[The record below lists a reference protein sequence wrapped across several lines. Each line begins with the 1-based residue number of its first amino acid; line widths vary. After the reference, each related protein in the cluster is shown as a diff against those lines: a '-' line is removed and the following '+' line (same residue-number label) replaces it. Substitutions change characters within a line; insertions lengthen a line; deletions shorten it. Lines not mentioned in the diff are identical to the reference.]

1 MSIGVITIVAFLL
14 LLATGAHI
22 FIIFFVVGFGV
33 SSVLIGVGPAFA
45 MIGQTIYHGIAT
57 STYAVLPLFILMGSF
72 AARAGFAKDA
82 FDAVQVWL
90 GKIPGSVGVATCW
103 ANAAFG
109 AVSGSSL
116 AASAVFGRVALPEMQ
131 RLNYDKSFS
140 LGCIASAGTFASMI
154 PPSGVLIVLAII
166 TDQSI
171 GVLFMAGIIP
181 GLFTAAV
188 YSASIIFRSYWN
200 PKLAPRSTDL
210 PRYSLAYRLKYSLK
224 LWPIVVLVVIVLGG
238 IYSGLFTPTEA
249 AAVGT
254 LATYLIGVFKGDL
267 GKFSVMKEALKES
280 AKTSSMIFAIMV
292 GALYFGRVLGI
303 TRLPSNLTSFIVS
316 MDISAT
322 VVVLF
327 ILLILFFLGM
337 FMNASAFFMFS
348 FPIFFPVIVTLGVNP
363 LWFCIVAMKM
373 AEIGAVTPPVGLNA
387 YSLKAVA
394 GKGVSVEDVFKG
406 VTPFILADLVVV
418 LFLFLIPGLA
428 TWLPSVYMGGM

>member
-1 MSIGVITIVAFLL
+1 MGIGVITILAFLV

-22 FIIFFVVGFGV
+22 FIIFFAVGFGV
-33 SSVLIGVGPAFA
+33 TSMLIGIEPAIA

-57 STYAVLPLFILMGSF
+57 DTYAVLPLFILMGAF

-82 FDAVQVWL
+82 FDATQVWL
-90 GKIPGSVGVATCW
+90 GKIPGSIAVATCW

-131 RLNYDKSFS
+131 RLKYDKSFS

-171 GVLFMAGIIP
+171 GVLFMAGVLP

-188 YSASIIFRSYWN
+188 YSVSIVYRSYRN
-200 PKLAPRSTDL
+200 PKLAPRAENL
-210 PRYSLAYRLKYSLK
+210 PTYSLLYKLKYTTK
-224 LWPIVVLVVIVLGG
+224 MWPIALLVVVVLGG
-238 IYSGLFTPTEA
+238 IYSGIFTPTEA
-249 AAVGT
+249 AAAGT
-254 LATYLIGVFKGDL
+254 LLTFIIGVFRGDL
-267 GKFSVMKEALKES
+267 GKFSEVRASLKES

-292 GALYFGRVLGI
+292 GALYYGRVLGI
-303 TRLPSNLTSFIVS
+303 TRLPSNLSSLLIDMNFGPIAVT
-316 MDISAT
+316 
-322 VVVLF
+322 LF
-327 ILLILFFLGM
+327 IMLVLFFLGM

-348 FPIFFPVIVTLGVNP
+348 FPIFFPIILKMGINP
-363 LWFCIVAMKM
+363 VWFCIIAMKM

-387 YSLKAVA
+387 FSLKGVA
-394 GKGVSVEDVFKG
+394 GKDVTIEDVFKG
-406 VTPFILADLVVV
+406 VTPFILCDLVVI
-418 LFLFLIPGLA
+418 LFLYIFPALA
-428 TWLPSVYMGGM
+428 TWLPNLYLASL